1 MPKSGA
7 EFIPDNSK
15 CEKLEAND
23 KIVKKFE
30 DEKMMESPSG

>member
-1 MPKSGA
+1 MPKSGT

-15 CEKLEAND
+15 CEKLEAGD